1 MQTFTEAIQFYTAF
15 YTAVTFFARH
25 FQIIIIKFPMTDVKT
40 SSYFSVFFFSLL
52 LAVIFPTRQ
61 WTSYCTQTD
70 IQTDTNIQSRYKEI
84 DGKEEKEQGRGPE
97 AGFEHH
103 ACRQVVTVT
112 GRWQQKYKKSDSTA
126 NQQVNKDVISKP

>member
-15 YTAVTFFARH
+15 YTAVTFFATH

-40 SSYFSVFFFSLL
+40 SSYFSGFLLFF

-84 DGKEEKEQGRGPE
+84 DRKEEKEQGRGPE
-97 AGFEHH
+97 ADFEHH

-112 GRWQQKYKKSDSTA
+112 GRWQ
-126 NQQVNKDVISKP
+126 